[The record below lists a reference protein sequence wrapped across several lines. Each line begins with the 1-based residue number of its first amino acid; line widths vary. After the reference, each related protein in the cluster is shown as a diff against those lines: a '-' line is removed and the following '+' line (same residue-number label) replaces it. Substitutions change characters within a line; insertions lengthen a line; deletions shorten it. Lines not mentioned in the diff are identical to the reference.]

1 MLCGR
6 KAALNQP
13 CWPCF
18 RTDWASAKTLLGDS
32 NFLKRLYD
40 YDKDNIP
47 ERMLKQLKK
56 YIDNPKFVPEQV
68 EKVSKVTA
76 LGLACLL
83 LAVSQCRAFKGE
95 PKFVKGSQS
104 L

>member
-1 MLCGR
+1 MSH
-6 KAALNQP
+6 
-13 CWPCF
+13 F

-47 ERMLKQLKK
+47 EKMLKQLKK

-68 EKVSKVTA
+68 EKVSKVA
-76 LGLACLL
+76 PWIASLL
-83 LAVSQCRAFKGE
+83 DVLTVT
-95 PKFVKGSQS
+95 V
-104 L
+104 